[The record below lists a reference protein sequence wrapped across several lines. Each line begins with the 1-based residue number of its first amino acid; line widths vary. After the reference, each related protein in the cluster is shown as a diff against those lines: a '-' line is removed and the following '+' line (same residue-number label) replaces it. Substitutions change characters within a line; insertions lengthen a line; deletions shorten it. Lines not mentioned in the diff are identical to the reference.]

1 MSLHVL
7 CHTVTLSRQHPKAA
21 KLQDLPQGAEE
32 ERRARAAMK
41 EPRGGA
47 TRVELKDDWG
57 NLGYG

>member
-1 MSLHVL
+1 MF
-7 CHTVTLSRQHPKAA
+7 CVTLSRQHPKAA
-21 KLQDLPQGAEE
+21 KLCRYLPQGAEE

>member
-1 MSLHVL
+1 VSLHVL
-7 CHTVTLSRQHPKAA
+7 CHTISSASQSREAV
-21 KLQDLPQGAEE
+21 QDLPQGAEE